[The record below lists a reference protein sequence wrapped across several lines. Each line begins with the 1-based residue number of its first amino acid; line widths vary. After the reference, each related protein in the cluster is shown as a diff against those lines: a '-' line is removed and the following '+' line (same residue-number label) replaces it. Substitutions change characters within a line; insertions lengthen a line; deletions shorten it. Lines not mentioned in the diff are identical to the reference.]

1 MNILKKVQQERAF
14 IEMLFEH
21 RNKEYGA
28 YDLRME
34 YDRIL
39 SRSLFLGVSLFALL
53 ASAPLIIQSFNTEQT
68 VQITSDSGPVI
79 LTHVPDYVEPT
90 PPAVQPPVQIKE
102 NTVKIEIPTPA
113 REPLTETPA
122 VSQDKIKDA
131 VIGHENIV
139 GEKPS
144 EIYKPIE
151 KYVPPVVEK
160 PSVQAPDNTAHTSVD
175 VEARFTGGI
184 DSFRNK
190 VIERFDTENVNAD
203 GVVQTVV
210 TFIVERD
217 GSITNIKAS
226 GANADFNAEA
236 ERTIRSI
243 KNKWTPA
250 KIGDHSVRSYFK
262 FPIKMQIE

>member
-1 MNILKKVQQERAF
+1 MNLFKKVQQERAF
-14 IEMLFEH
+14 TEMLFEN
-21 RNKEYGA
+21 RNKAYGA

-39 SRSLFLGVSLFALL
+39 GRSLVLGISLFALL
-53 ASAPLIIQSFNTEQT
+53 ASAPLIIQSFNTEKT
-68 VQITSDSGPVI
+68 VQVAKNSGPVI

-90 PPAVQPPVQIKE
+90 PPAVKRPVQLKE
-102 NTVKIEIPTPA
+102 KTVKVEIPTPA
-113 REPLTETPA
+113 REPVTETPT

-131 VIGHENIV
+131 AIGHENTV

-160 PSVQAPDNTAHTSVD
+160 PSVQAPDNTAHTNVD
-175 VEARFTGGI
+175 VEARFNGGI

-190 VIERFDTENVNAD
+190 VIERFDTQNVDAE
-203 GVVQTVV
+203 GVVQTLI

-217 GSITNIKAS
+217 GSITNIKAT
-226 GANADFNAEA
+226 GTNAAFNAEA
-236 ERTIRSI
+236 ERTVRSI

-250 KIGDHSVRSYFK
+250 KIGDRNVRSYFK